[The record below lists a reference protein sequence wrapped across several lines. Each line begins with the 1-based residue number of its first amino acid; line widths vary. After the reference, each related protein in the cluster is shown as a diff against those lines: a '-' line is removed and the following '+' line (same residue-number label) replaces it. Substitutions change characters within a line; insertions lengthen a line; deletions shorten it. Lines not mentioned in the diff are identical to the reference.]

1 MNIERIAESLGL
13 ERARV
18 KGDELS
24 ACCPFHDDRNP
35 SFSINMETGAWIC
48 YAGCG
53 GGGLWKLVSRMRGIG
68 QKAAKDYL
76 KKAGI
81 PSAVRPGGPKLK
93 IAVAKWKEKREH
105 GDKPKQ
111 RPCPP
116 YDITRVPPWVLERG
130 FSEEILKEYQC
141 GYSPFYDALVIPVLQ
156 SRALIYRFN
165 PGRVGPK
172 YKFTKGF
179 KSHNTLYGL
188 HNVTLGLDGSLILV
202 EGPLDVLWLRQHG
215 YGNSLAIMGGGRLG
229 REQGRII
236 KEGLKPKK
244 VILAFD
250 NDEGGQATTEKSLV
264 TLHGIDCCAV
274 QWDKLTIVDEDDD
287 ELEVIPDDVAEL
299 PPEQIE
305 ELLATAVLTEPPARK
320 SSETSRTART
330 LKTLQM
336 TGRSSG

>member
-1 MNIERIAESLGL
+1 MDIERIAESLGL

-18 KGDELS
+18 KGEELS
-24 ACCPFHDDRNP
+24 ACCPFHDDRSP

-53 GGGLWKLVSRMRGIG
+53 SGGLWKLVSRMRGIG

-81 PSAVRPGGPKLK
+81 PSAVRPGGRNFKK
-93 IAVAKWKEKREH
+93 AMAEWREKREH
-105 GDKPKQ
+105 GEKPKQ

-165 PGRVGPK
+165 PGRGGPK

-179 KSHNTLYGL
+179 KSHNTLFGL
-188 HNVTLGLDGSLILV
+188 GNVTLGLDGSLILV

-215 YGNSLAIMGGGRLG
+215 YGNSLAILGGGRLG

-236 KEGLKPKK
+236 REDLKPKK
-244 VILAFD
+244 LILAFD

-264 TLHGIDCCAV
+264 TLRGIDCYVV
-274 QWDKLTIVDEDDD
+274 QWEDMEYQDEDEEEITIV
-287 ELEVIPDDVAEL
+287 PNDVAEL
-299 PPEQIE
+299 DEAQLT
-305 ELLATAVLTEPPARK
+305 ELLRAAKLTALPPRK
-320 SSETSRTART
+320 ASETSRTART
-330 LKTLQM
+330 LKTLQT
-336 TGRSSG
+336 TGKTSG